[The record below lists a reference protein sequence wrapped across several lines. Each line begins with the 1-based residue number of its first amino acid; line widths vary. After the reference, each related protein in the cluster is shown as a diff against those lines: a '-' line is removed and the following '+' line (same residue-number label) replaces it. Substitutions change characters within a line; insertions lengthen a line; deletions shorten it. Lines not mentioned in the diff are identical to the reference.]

1 MGTRLWTAYFLLSLK
16 RRQYPGLPFSRD
28 YGNGLILNDGIL
40 RTSRDS
46 LSVLNKVSGSLA
58 SGKYIM
64 FLVTFLLLTFK

>member
-1 MGTRLWTAYFLLSLK
+1 MGTRLRTAYLLLSLK

-28 YGNGLILNDGIL
+28 YANGLILNDGIL

-58 SGKYIM
+58 SEKHIM